1 MKEKETIMKTRPAN
15 SNELFTNV
23 LSEPLPEARKANVQ
37 IIADDGNLT
46 IDQLTNGEPVLASG
60 TLQYFE
66 KQGPPTRT
74 LEVKDGHANLTVRGS
89 RAQRPWFHLPWSAC
103 NGAHEWRIH
112 LNPAISMDLLA
123 HSGGGNVKLDL
134 AGTTITSL
142 SAVTGGG
149 NIDVILPDILAD
161 LDVDINTGAGNATV
175 QLPGGVEARIHA
187 SSGLGKVI
195 VDPRFKKIAEKTY
208 QSDGYDNAAQKVA
221 IEATSGM
228 GNVTI
233 STR

>member
-1 MKEKETIMKTRPAN
+1 MKTRTAN
-15 SNELFTNV
+15 SNELLTYV
-23 LSEPLPEARKANVQ
+23 LAEPLPEARIAKVE
-37 IIADDGNLT
+37 IKADDGNLM

-60 TLQYFE
+60 SLQYFE
-66 KQGPPTRT
+66 KQGPPSRT
-74 LEVKDGHANLTVRGS
+74 LEVKDGQVNLTIRGS

-103 NGAHEWRIH
+103 NGAHEWQIH
-112 LNPAISMDLLA
+112 LNPAISMDLLT
-123 HSGGGNVKLDL
+123 HSGGGNIKLDL

-149 NIDVILPDILAD
+149 NIDVILPDILTN
-161 LDVDINTGAGNATV
+161 LDVDVNTGAGNATV

-195 VDPRFKKIAEKTY
+195 IDPRFKKIAEKTY
-208 QSDGYDNAAQKVA
+208 QSDGYEESAQKVA
-221 IEATSGM
+221 IEATSGV

-233 STR
+233 SIR